1 MIKTKC
7 FKSTWITN
15 KHKEINAD
23 PILVEKAIYAFEL
36 LGDLIENGVHFIF
49 KGGTGLMLLIP
60 GFKRLSIDIDIM
72 ITESENES
80 LNNAFNGII
89 KEGIFNRWEE
99 DKRSLNHK
107 ITKRHFKF
115 YYISTVEKRE
125 SYILLDIVQSNYSFL
140 NTIKRPIIL
149 PLFEIEKEIKVMVS
163 TINTYFGDKLTAF
176 APNTIGIPYGKN
188 KSMEII
194 KQLFDLGI
202 LFEHITDL
210 KEISQTYKNIS
221 QIEASYRDIKTPIN
235 IFLDDSINTSF
246 LICQLNFRGSI
257 KDKYTKEL
265 RDGIT
270 RVKSHVLSGK
280 YSHLNAKEDA
290 SKVACIASLIKDNR
304 FKIDI
309 KGLKLDKKYIG
320 KIKDINLPD
329 EFSILNKLKVVSP
342 ESFYLWAI
350 ATKII

>member
-1 MIKTKC
+1 MIKKKC

-72 ITESENES
+72 ITEPENES
-80 LNNAFNGII
+80 LNNAFNRII
-89 KEGIFNRWEE
+89 KESIFNRWEE
-99 DKRSLNHK
+99 DKRSLNYK

-115 YYISTVEKRE
+115 YYTPSVEKRE
-125 SYILLDIVQSNYSFL
+125 SYILLDVVQSNYSFL
-140 NTIKRPIIL
+140 NTIKRSIVL
-149 PLFEIEKEIKVMVS
+149 PLFEVEKEIKVIMP
-163 TINTYFGDKLTAF
+163 TINSYIGDKLTAF

-235 IFLDDSINTSF
+235 TFLNDSINASF
-246 LICQLNFRGSI
+246 LICQLDFRGSI

-270 RVKSHVLSGK
+270 RVKSHVLNGK

-290 SKVACIASLIKDNR
+290 SKVACIASLIRDNR
-304 FKIDI
+304 LNIDI
-309 KGLKLDKKYIG
+309 KGLKLDKKYID

-350 ATKII
+350 ATKTI

>member
-1 MIKTKC
+1 VDFRVKMIKKKC

-15 KHKEINAD
+15 KHKEISAD

-36 LGDLIENGVHFIF
+36 LGDLIENGVDFIF
-49 KGGTGLMLLIP
+49 KGGTGLMLLIS
-60 GFKRLSIDIDIM
+60 GFKRLSIDIDIV

-80 LNNAFNGII
+80 LNNAFNRII
-89 KEGIFNRWEE
+89 KESIFNRWEE
-99 DKRSLNHK
+99 DKRSLNYK
-107 ITKRHFKF
+107 IKKRHLKF
-115 YYISTVEKRE
+115 YYTSSVEERE

-140 NTIKRPIIL
+140 NTIKRSIVL
-149 PLFEIEKEIKVMVS
+149 PLFEIEKEIKVIVP

-202 LFEHITDL
+202 LFENITDL
-210 KEISQTYKNIS
+210 KEIGQTYKKVS

-246 LICQLNFRGSI
+246 LICQLDFRGSI

-270 RVKSHVLSGK
+270 RVKSYVLNGK
-280 YSHLNAKEDA
+280 YSHLNAKRM
-290 SKVACIASLIKDNR
+290 LQ
-304 FKIDI
+304 
-309 KGLKLDKKYIG
+309 KL
-320 KIKDINLPD
+320 P
-329 EFSILNKLKVVSP
+329 
-342 ESFYLWAI
+342 A
-350 ATKII
+350 